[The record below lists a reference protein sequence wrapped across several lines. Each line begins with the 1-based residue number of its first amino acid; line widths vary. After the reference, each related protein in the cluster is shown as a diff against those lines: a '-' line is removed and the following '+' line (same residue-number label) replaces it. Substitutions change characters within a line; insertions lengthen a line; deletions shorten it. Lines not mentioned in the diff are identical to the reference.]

1 MLLEEVTMEEQRDMA
16 QQEAAEERSV
26 GGLWEKI
33 KT

>member
-1 MLLEEVTMEEQRDMA
+1 MLLEEVTMEDQRDMA
-16 QQEAAEERSV
+16 QQEAVEERSD